1 MLSVMPQRILD
12 EAIDRLYQGPLESF
26 TAERNQLA
34 RTAGSRAAEIRAL
47 QKPPIAA
54 WAVNQLYWRKRKVWE
69 ALIAAAQEAR
79 RAHQAVLSGRSG
91 DVRATGR
98 VHDEAVDT
106 ALKATL
112 ELLAEGGHP
121 ATEATRQA
129 VLNTLRALPADVPPG
144 RLTATLQPGGLEML
158 AGLSIAKGTGAAAKA
173 APRAPAKGARHTD
186 ETTADARAAV
196 KARAAAAAAEQAR
209 RDAEQ
214 EVRRLEFESARAARE
229 EQRAAGELDRAKEAL
244 ARAEHE
250 LQAAEEAL
258 HAARSERRTIDARL
272 KDSRKRIESR

>member
-1 MLSVMPQRILD
+1 
-12 EAIDRLYQGPLESF
+12 
-26 TAERNQLA
+26 
-34 RTAGSRAAEIRAL
+34 
-47 QKPPIAA
+47 
-54 WAVNQLYWRKRKVWE
+54 
-69 ALIAAAQEAR
+69 
-79 RAHQAVLSGRSG
+79 VLSGRSG

-98 VHDEAVDT
+98 VHDEAVDA

-112 ELLAEGGHP
+112 DLLAEGGHP

-144 RLTATLQPGGLEML
+144 RLTAALQPGGLEML
-158 AGLSIAKGTGAAAKA
+158 AGLSIAKGTGAAATA
-173 APRAPAKGARHTD
+173 APRTPARGARHRE
-186 ETTADARAAV
+186 ETTADARAAA

-229 EQRAAGELDRAKEAL
+229 EQRAAGDRDRAKDAL
-244 ARAEHE
+244 AKAEHE

-258 HAARSERRTIDARL
+258 QAARNERRAIDARL
-272 KDSRKRIESR
+272 KDSRKRFERR